1 VTGVSA
7 GGSANRSPGPPEH
20 VVLKGPH
27 KGPNVS
33 EAARGRR
40 VGRAGGLAGGDRAQ
54 RGWDHPGGCA
64 RRHRVRSRCG
74 APTLDGVGRPGK
86 RSVGGREGRGAGG
99 VDSCGGRGTS
109 PTYPCL
115 MCPRDHLGRW
125 GLLGNGAKTVG
136 NAAAWG
142 WSSRCLPVGSAHPG
156 GGEGLD
162 GADHGGQGA
171 AAPVEGDN
179 DTEPC
184 PQTALKRAAFG
195 RSPGVVPGGPV

>member
-1 VTGVSA
+1 M
-7 GGSANRSPGPPEH
+7 SANLIPGPPEH
-20 VVLKGPH
+20 AVLQGPRQ
-27 KGPNVS
+27 GRAVASGAGVPARPGGWSRRRRPNAS
-33 EAARGRR
+33 EARIT
-40 VGRAGGLAGGDRAQ
+40 RADGPGSSGPC
-54 RGWDHPGGCA
+54 PGG
-64 RRHRVRSRCG
+64 
-74 APTLDGVGRPGK
+74 APILGEAGRPGE